1 MFRFEQLEIWR
12 LSITYGKK
20 LYKISL
26 QFPGEE
32 KFALADQLRRSAVS
46 ISNNIAE
53 GSGGS
58 SKDFI
63 NFLNIAVKSTL
74 ETVNILYFAKE
85 NEYINKELQTEL
97 YQEAET
103 LIKKIRAFKRSL
115 QDFG

>member
-1 MFRFEQLEIWR
+1 MFRFEQLEIWKS
-12 LSITYGKK
+12 SITYGKK
-20 LYKISL
+20 LYKIAL
-26 QFPGEE
+26 QFPEEE

-58 SKDFI
+58 PKDFT

-85 NEYINKELQTEL
+85 NEYINKELQMEL
-97 YQEAET
+97 YKEAEI
-103 LIKKIRAFKRSL
+103 LVKKIRAFKRSL
-115 QDFG
+115 QDFS